1 MATASS
7 WVRVPDG
14 LRTYYHNPETGEV
27 SWIKPRESFQAPQ
40 ATSLKKSGSLPGDGE
55 EERKEEMEEKDPQDA
70 ISAKSWLVQIHPD
83 CGQILYRN
91 PADNTSS
98 WTDPFASADFE
109 ALLDTLEEDGSRRR
123 GDEDQQEKIEDLAG
137 FNLSPDRGVFKSEE
151 AEWAR
156 SRLSEWIQD
165 QSIEVGRLNA
175 HLTGARLP
183 YLMEMCLAGD
193 RGRRGVS
200 QMGGVHQ
207 RHRNL

>member
-1 MATASS
+1 MVHLKLVFHPGEAAFVKQAS
-7 WVRVPDG
+7 
-14 LRTYYHNPETGEV
+14 EV
-27 SWIKPRESFQAPQ
+27 LDRGFLLTIDY
-40 ATSLKKSGSLPGDGE
+40 G
-55 EERKEEMEEKDPQDA
+55 
-70 ISAKSWLVQIHPD
+70 
-83 CGQILYRN
+83 
-91 PADNTSS
+91 
-98 WTDPFASADFE
+98 ADFE